1 VLLEFTFKFI
11 KEFLG
16 IKDMYVV
23 ILPIT
28 TEVYKTT
35 NSFLRNTFP
44 LLKIIYNETLI
55 FSLYVFLLSIL
66 FYN

>member
-1 VLLEFTFKFI
+1 VLLKFTFKFI
-11 KEFLG
+11 KEFLR
-16 IKDMYVV
+16 IKDIYII

-28 TEVYKTT
+28 TKVYKTT

-44 LLKIIYNETLI
+44 LPKIIYNETLI
-55 FSLYVFLLSIL
+55 FSLYIFLLSIL